1 MRLGGDLA
9 AFVRNVKFVVV
20 GRGRVPSWRSE
31 PKCKKTRNQKKHLP
45 LLNLDEEI
53 VLDSLLVGEDATEKD
68 GARGIVRQDS
78 DGELSGSA
86 LVREGVVPNVHG
98 VTSVSSAS
106 VVRGSDE
113 PSPRVGHVSSLK

>member
-1 MRLGGDLA
+1 M
-9 AFVRNVKFVVV
+9 
-20 GRGRVPSWRSE
+20 
-31 PKCKKTRNQKKHLP
+31 KK
-45 LLNLDEEI
+45 I